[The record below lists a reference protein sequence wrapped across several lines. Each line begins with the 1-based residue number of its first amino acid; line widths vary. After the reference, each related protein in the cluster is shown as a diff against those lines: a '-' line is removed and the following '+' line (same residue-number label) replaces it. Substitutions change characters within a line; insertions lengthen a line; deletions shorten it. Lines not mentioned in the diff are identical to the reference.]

1 MINEEVLITAG
12 YKEYV
17 NHNDEVCKR
26 LFQKVVR
33 DSRTGKKKYFINV
46 YEWDFS
52 CYRSDL
58 PLSYAPEAQM
68 FWKGGHSVTLKT
80 HDFKSIEDVEL
91 FFEKFYNVFDCVP
104 DLYNN

>member
-1 MINEEVLITAG
+1 MINEEVLIAAG
-12 YKEYV
+12 YKKYV

-33 DSRTGKKKYFINV
+33 DSGTDEKKYFINV

-58 PLSYAPEAQM
+58 PPSYAPEALM
-68 FWKGGHSVTLKT
+68 FWEDGSCVTLKPD
-80 HDFKSIEDVEL
+80 DFNSIEDVEL

-104 DLYNN
+104 DLDNN